1 MSSIPAIRGVTNWT
15 LISASTRH
23 KPSSKKWFLLLQS
36 YLNKNKKLRQAFWPA
51 GAFSLWRY
59 GDANLYHLSFLIQSP
74 NFINQPFFISISGNR
89 ESLFFHVLQQPLIY
103 RFGVLKSAFPIIWK
117 YCLPLMMRFTKRG
130 RVCIKAFLTLCYTI
144 DAVSLFCLW
153 INQQISI
160 DLYFTYVGQIRI
172 IPFEDGEGSP

>member
-1 MSSIPAIRGVTNWT
+1 MDFLNGKIKT
-15 LISASTRH
+15 LYFKYLAAAFGSALITST
-23 KPSSKKWFLLLQS
+23 
-36 YLNKNKKLRQAFWPA
+36 LN
-51 GAFSLWRY
+51 
-59 GDANLYHLSFLIQSP
+59 D
-74 NFINQPFFISISGNR
+74 
-89 ESLFFHVLQQPLIY
+89 EIY
-103 RFGVLKSAFPIIWK
+103 EER
-117 YCLPLMMRFTKRG
+117 